1 MLELFVPL
9 MSKLLLTFYGD
20 DFTGS
25 TDALEQLT
33 LAGIR
38 TALFIAP
45 PTPGQLRKF
54 PGLQAIGVAGKTRSL
69 APAAMERELK
79 PALLA
84 LKKLGA
90 RHVHYK
96 VCSTFDSAPTI
107 GSIGRVMD
115 LAAMIFPA
123 PFIPLLVAAPALGR
137 YTVFGQH
144 FARFGIGSA
153 GAIHRLD
160 RHPSV
165 SKHPITPMIEADL
178 RVHLAKQ
185 TQQRVA
191 VFDILKVSLP
201 RKEARSALKQIL
213 ADEPDV
219 VLFDALTSEHL
230 AQIGELMDGYASSR
244 QPLFAVGS
252 SGIEAALAAHW
263 SVGDDVRSLKSKSR
277 SLRLVTSSPARQILV
292 GSGSCSPV
300 TSGQIAWALKNG
312 FAEVPLNAGT
322 LTNPKTSPAGI
333 QAAAIVAAKYLNAG
347 KSVIVHTT
355 KSGAD
360 RRIATK
366 LKNQTSQILGT
377 ALGRVLREALEQ
389 NKVRRVCI
397 AGGDTSSYAA
407 RALGIA
413 ALEMLAPLTPGAPL
427 CRAHAP
433 GSPMDKLEVVF
444 KGGQVGAEDYF
455 KIVKRGKTGTGGNRG
470 NGDFFPNSVCSVS
483 SR

>member
-1 MLELFVPL
+1 

-38 TALFIAP
+38 TVLFIEP
-45 PTPGQLRKF
+45 PTPAQLKNF

-69 APAAMERELK
+69 APNAMERDIK
-79 PALLA
+79 PALLKLRK
-84 LKKLGA
+84 LKP

-96 VCSTFDSAPTI
+96 VCSTFDSSPTV

-115 LAAMIFPA
+115 VAAEIFHA
-123 PFIPLLVAAPALGR
+123 PFIPLLAAAPALGR
-137 YTVFGQH
+137 FTIFGNH
-144 FARFGIGSA
+144 FARFGIGST

-160 RHPSV
+160 QHPSI
-165 SKHPITPMIEADL
+165 SKHPVTPMDEADL

-185 TQQRVA
+185 TSKKIA
-191 VFDILKVSLP
+191 LFDILKVALSE
-201 RKEARSALKQIL
+201 KESSAALQKIL
-213 ADEPDV
+213 ADKPDV

-230 AQIGELMDGYASSR
+230 ARIGGLIDGCASSQ
-244 QPLFAVGS
+244 QPLFSVGS

-263 SVGDDVRSLKSKSR
+263 SVEDDVRSLKSKPG
-277 SLRLVTSSPARQILV
+277 SLRLVTSSPTKQMLV

-312 FAEVPLNAGT
+312 FAEVALNAALLG
-322 LTNPKTSPAGI
+322 NAKTSVSEIKRA
-333 QAAAIVAAKYLNAG
+333 ANAAIGFLQAG
-347 KSVIVHTT
+347 RSVIVHTT
-355 KSGAD
+355 KSGSD
-360 RRIATK
+360 KRIAAK

-377 ALGRVLREALEQ
+377 ALGQVLRLALEQ
-389 NKVRRVCI
+389 SNVRRVCV

-407 RALGIA
+407 RALGIES
-413 ALEMLAPLTPGAPL
+413 LEMIASLTPGAPL
-427 CRAHAP
+427 CRALAP
-433 GSPMDKLEVVF
+433 GSPIDAREIVF

-455 KIVKRGKTGTGGNRG
+455 KTVLKGN
-470 NGDFFPNSVCSVS
+470 S
-483 SR
+483 